1 VNAADRL
8 IRVITAGTVV
18 ALGAIA
24 AVVSYRHAYQVA
36 ATYGETGLTAALTP
50 LTPDGLVLV
59 ASLVM
64 LDAAR
69 RDAQAPALARWAL
82 GMGVA
87 ATVAVNVLHGLD
99 HGLVGAVVA
108 AWPAVTL
115 VVVVELLMGLI
126 RRGRSA
132 PPVPPVATAE
142 GTGLEHPAPM
152 WWPLPALDVPPAL
165 DRIAVATGPGP
176 DGPQVAGPG
185 EQDGAPEG
193 EVSPEM
199 IATARERFAET
210 LATGGLPS
218 IREIRR
224 KLHVGYP
231 KAKALRA
238 AADRRGGALT
248 PTSARGVTAMSAPKV
263 RVVKVRLSG
272 EGDDAGQPLTP
283 AAPSSPAAGRPASG
297 HPGLAL
303 IGRGGQTFAGYICNH
318 ASRIDQLGCAVAVEP
333 PPFPVPRP

>member
-1 VNAADRL
+1 MSAADRL

-36 ATYGETGLTAALTP
+36 AAYGEIGLTAALTP

-82 GMGVA
+82 GMGIG

-99 HGLVGAVVA
+99 HGPVGAVVA

-132 PPVPPVATAE
+132 RPVPPVATAE
-142 GTGLEHPAPM
+142 GTGLDHPAPV
-152 WWPLPALDVPPAL
+152 WWPLPALDG
-165 DRIAVATGPGP
+165 IAVATGPGP

-238 AADRRGGALT
+238 AQRAG
-248 PTSARGVTAMSAPKV
+248 TSRA
-263 RVVKVRLSG
+263 
-272 EGDDAGQPLTP
+272 
-283 AAPSSPAAGRPASG
+283 
-297 HPGLAL
+297 
-303 IGRGGQTFAGYICNH
+303 
-318 ASRIDQLGCAVAVEP
+318 
-333 PPFPVPRP
+333 